1 MQRLRQDLLDA
12 ASIDA
17 GQLSVDPLP
26 REAAYLAD
34 GVMEWFEPLAAE
46 QSLSLSLQL
55 DPALPPVMAD
65 HDRVLQVLGNLVGNA
80 IKFTPAAGK
89 ITLSVMAVPEGVRFD
104 VTDTGPGIAPDD
116 LPHIFDRFWRTR
128 DGNRTGAGLGL
139 AIARGIVEA
148 HGGRMW
154 AESEPG
160 EGSSFRFILPA
171 ATAAAAVSPSP

>member
-1 MQRLRQDLLDA
+1 
-12 ASIDA
+12 
-17 GQLSVDPLP
+17 
-26 REAAYLAD
+26 
-34 GVMEWFEPLAAE
+34 
-46 QSLSLSLQL
+46 
-55 DPALPPVMAD
+55 
-65 HDRVLQVLGNLVGNA
+65 
-80 IKFTPAAGK
+80 
-89 ITLSVMAVPEGVRFD
+89 MAVPEGVRFD